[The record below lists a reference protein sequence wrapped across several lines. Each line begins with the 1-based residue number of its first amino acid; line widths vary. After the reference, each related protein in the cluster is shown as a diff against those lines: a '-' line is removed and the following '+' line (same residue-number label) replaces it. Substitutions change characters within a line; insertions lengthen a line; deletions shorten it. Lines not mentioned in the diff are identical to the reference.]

1 MGLDVMKRSGRR
13 LRSARSKVGSDD
25 VAEDAERAIGV
36 AFGKGDDDLLQLL
49 AQGAHHREA

>member
-1 MGLDVMKRSGRR
+1 MGLDVMKRSGP
-13 LRSARSKVGSDD
+13 
-25 VAEDAERAIGV
+25 EDAERAIGV